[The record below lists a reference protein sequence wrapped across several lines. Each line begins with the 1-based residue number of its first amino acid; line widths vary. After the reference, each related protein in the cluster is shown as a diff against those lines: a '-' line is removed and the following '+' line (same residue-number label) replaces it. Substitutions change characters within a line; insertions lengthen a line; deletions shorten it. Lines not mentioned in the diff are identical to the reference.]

1 MNKQKLTKVEE
12 QWVIEFDREFRQVMK
27 RRSAGEDISGDQT
40 VDALQNL
47 SQVMARYPDPIRAVG
62 AMNFTARVNYERKQA
77 KQRGEGLRHRRIV
90 QQFPTQVSN
99 NGRPVRVDFIDHRA
113 MNPEAR
119 AILRDECKRFLS
131 VMKPVVAKGFVLTA
145 IAGFDQADA
154 AKKIGVTREYLCR
167 HMKQSRNAILESEN
181 LAA

>member
-12 QWVIEFDREFRQVMK
+12 LWVIEFDREFRRVMK

-40 VDALQNL
+40 VDALENIR
-47 SQVMARYPDPIRAVG
+47 QVMARYPDPAKAVRA
-62 AMNFTARVNYERKQA
+62 MKYTARVDYDRKQA
-77 KQRGEGLRHRRIV
+77 KQRGEGLRHLRIV

-99 NGRPVRVDFIDHRA
+99 NGRPVPVDIIDHRA
-113 MNPEAR
+113 MNPETG

-145 IAGFDQADA
+145 IAGFDQAGA
-154 AKKIGVTREYLCR
+154 AEKIGVTREYLCR
-167 HMKQSRNAILESEN
+167 QMKQSRNAILESED

>member
-1 MNKQKLTKVEE
+1 MNKQELSKVEE
-12 QWVIEFDREFRQVMK
+12 MWVIEFDREFRRVMK
-27 RRSAGEDISGDQT
+27 RQSAGEDISGDET
-40 VDALQNL
+40 VDVLQNVR
-47 SQVMARYPDPIRAVG
+47 QIMARFPDPARAVG

-99 NGRPVRVDFIDHRA
+99 NGRPVPVDIIDHRA
-113 MNPEAR
+113 MNPETG

-131 VMKPVVAKGFVLTA
+131 DMKPVVAKGFVLTA

-167 HMKQSRNAILESEN
+167 QMKQSRNAILESEN